1 MFFRNIFSNT
11 HFTHSHTIST
21 ILNFFFFFFP
31 FFAETIVNVNS
42 HILKGEKYNGY
53 TLHLKLEKGM

>member
-11 HFTHSHTIST
+11 HFTHTLT
-21 ILNFFFFFFP
+21 QYPQFQTFFFFSFFV
-31 FFAETIVNVNS
+31 ETIVNVNS